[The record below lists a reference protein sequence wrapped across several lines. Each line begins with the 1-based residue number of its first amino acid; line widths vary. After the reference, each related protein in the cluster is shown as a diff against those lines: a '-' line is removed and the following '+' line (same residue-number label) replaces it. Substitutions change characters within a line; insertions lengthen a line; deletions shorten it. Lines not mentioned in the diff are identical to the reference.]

1 MQNTIRDIEVYNGF
15 NLRDYQVKTLKKMLK
30 SKNGL
35 AVEIPTWMGKSAIIT
50 SAAKLLE
57 KEEKNIFLIYS
68 NESLALRDY
77 IKYKDLYNNCK
88 YIHDKFGFS
97 Q

>member
-35 AVEIPTWMGKSAIIT
+35 AVEIPTGMGKSAGSDSVPGIPKR
-50 SAAKLLE
+50 SD
-57 KEEKNIFLIYS
+57 FWPV
-68 NESLALRDY
+68 
-77 IKYKDLYNNCK
+77 
-88 YIHDKFGFS
+88 
-97 Q
+97 

>member
-35 AVEIPTWMGKSAIIT
+35 AVEIPTGMGKSAIIT

-57 KEEKNIFLIYS
+57 KEEKNIFLI
-68 NESLALRDY
+68 
-77 IKYKDLYNNCK
+77 
-88 YIHDKFGFS
+88 
-97 Q
+97 